1 MKCSFFGP
9 AAAFLL
15 VVPLAH
21 AQPAESKASQGTAAT
36 SGSTQPLTSAA
47 PPAPSGP
54 PSATQV
60 ADAKER
66 FRRALEL
73 HDEGNLDAART
84 ELRRAYEIAPNYKV
98 LFNLGQVEFEL
109 LDYPAALATFEKYLS
124 EGGDRVPK
132 DRRAQVESDIEKL
145 RGRVGSI
152 EIAVS
157 VPGSLVAVD
166 DVTVGTTPLLRPIF
180 VSAGRRRITVSH
192 SGYTSESRLVDVA
205 GADHGTMN
213 FELVDASRTAAP
225 PVVVPVAAETAAP
238 APAPLETPP
247 PAPETTNRRSVPW
260 VGWVAT
266 ALFATGAGITGGLAL
281 QRSQLLASERARYG
295 AESSELERIE
305 KEATNFAVASD
316 IFAGAA
322 VFSGVISL
330 YLTLSPSGE
339 HKEQGRSFHVTPAFG
354 SPSKEQA
361 RSIRVTP
368 ALRSVSVEGSF

>member
-1 MKCSFFGP
+1 MKRSFFGP

-15 VVPLAH
+15 VAPLVH
-21 AQPAESKASQGTAAT
+21 AQPAENKVPQGPAAT
-36 SGSTQPLTSAA
+36 SASTQALTSAA
-47 PPAPSGP
+47 PAAPARP
-54 PSATQV
+54 PSAAQV

-109 LDYPAALATFEKYLS
+109 LDYPAALTTFEKYLS
-124 EGGDRVPK
+124 EGGEHIPK

-166 DVTVGTTPLLRPIF
+166 DVTVGTTPLLRPIV

-205 GADHGTMN
+205 GADHGTMS
-213 FELVDASRTAAP
+213 FELVDASRAA
-225 PVVVPVAAETAAP
+225 PVVVPVAAETTAP
-238 APAPLETPP
+238 APAPAETPPP

-295 AESSELERIE
+295 ADSSELERIE

-354 SPSKEQA
+354 ATSKEQA

-368 ALRSVSVEGSF
+368 TLRSVSVEGSF

>member
-1 MKCSFFGP
+1 MKRRFLGP
-9 AAAFLL
+9 TAAFLL
-15 VVPLAH
+15 VAPLAL
-21 AQPAESKASQGTAAT
+21 AQPADNNVPTGTAAASGT
-36 SGSTQPLTSAA
+36 SAALTSA
-47 PPAPSGP
+47 PPPGP
-54 PSATQV
+54 PSAAQV
-60 ADAKER
+60 ADAQAR

-109 LDYPAALATFEKYLS
+109 LDYPSALATFEKYLS

-152 EIAVS
+152 EIAVNI
-157 VPGSLVAVD
+157 PGSLIAVD
-166 DVTVGTTPLLRPIF
+166 DVTVGTTPLLRPIV

-205 GADHGTMN
+205 GADHGTMS
-213 FELVDASRTAAP
+213 FELVDATRTATP
-225 PVVVPVAAETAAP
+225 PVPVVVETAAP
-238 APAPLETPP
+238 APAPAETPP
-247 PAPETTNRRSVPW
+247 PAPETNRRSVPW

-281 QRSQLLASERARYG
+281 QRSQLLASERVRYG
-295 AESSELERIE
+295 ADSSELERIE

-339 HKEQGRSFHVTPAFG
+339 HKEQARSFRVTPAIG
-354 SPSKEQA
+354 SASKEQG

-368 ALRSVSVEGSF
+368 TLRSVSLEGSF

>member
-1 MKCSFFGP
+1 
-9 AAAFLL
+9 
-15 VVPLAH
+15 
-21 AQPAESKASQGTAAT
+21 
-36 SGSTQPLTSAA
+36 
-47 PPAPSGP
+47 
-54 PSATQV
+54 V
-60 ADAKER
+60 ADAQAR

-132 DRRAQVESDIEKL
+132 DRRAQVQSDIEKL
-145 RGRVGSI
+145 RGRVGTI

-166 DVTVGTTPLLRPIF
+166 DVTVGTTPLLRPIV

-192 SGYTSESRLVDVA
+192 NGYTSETRLVDVA
-205 GADHGTMN
+205 GADHGTMS
-213 FELVDASRTAAP
+213 FELVDASRTTP
-225 PVVVPVAAETAAP
+225 PLPVAAEVAAP
-238 APAPLETPP
+238 APAPPVETPP
-247 PAPETTNRRSVPW
+247 PELETTNRRSVPW
-260 VGWVAT
+260 LGWVAT
-266 ALFATGAGITGGLAL
+266 AAFATGAGITGGLAL

-295 AESSELERIE
+295 AEHSDLERID

-322 VFSGVISL
+322 VFAGAISL
-330 YLTLSPSGE
+330 YLTVSPSGE
-339 HKEQGRSFHVTPAFG
+339 HKEQGRVL
-354 SPSKEQA
+354 
-361 RSIRVTP
+361 RVKP
-368 ALRSVSVEGSF
+368 ALGTVSVEGTF